1 MYSSRSSLVKLFQR
15 ITTVP
20 VESTVVISFYLRLLN
35 RSNKFDNN
43 APSDEA
49 LRVMICI
56 ASPMSSR
63 NTFSI
68 STSLSPSFHSLRYS
82 YRENCS
88 EGDIHLALPAPQRHG
103 FNGIIAYWGG
113 NVNGLCKKREKKQSR
128 NSAFS
133 LLCIQPVFKRYYCLT
148 EHRLSQC
155 YQRRVTLAD
164 THSPSY
170 LLRYHYPSEIVYSS
184 YYSGS
189 FHI

>member
-1 MYSSRSSLVKLFQR
+1 MVVISFYLRLFGAGFARGFQKITALVLTRAGNCGIIALATEQNVCSRSRLALIDNHQPDESL
-15 ITTVP
+15 
-20 VESTVVISFYLRLLN
+20 VVISFYLRLLN

-56 ASPMSSR
+56 ASPRSSR

-103 FNGIIAYWGG
+103 FTGIIVYWGG
-113 NVNGLCKKREKKQSR
+113 ICNG
-128 NSAFS
+128 FS
-133 LLCIQPVFKRYYCLT
+133 KNN
-148 EHRLSQC
+148 
-155 YQRRVTLAD
+155 RRCT
-164 THSPSY
+164 
-170 LLRYHYPSEIVYSS
+170 
-184 YYSGS
+184 
-189 FHI
+189 